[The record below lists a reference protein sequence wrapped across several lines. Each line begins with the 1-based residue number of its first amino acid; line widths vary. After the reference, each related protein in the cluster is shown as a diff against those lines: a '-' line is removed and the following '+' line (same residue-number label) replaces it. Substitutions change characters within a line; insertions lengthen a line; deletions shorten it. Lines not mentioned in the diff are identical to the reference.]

1 MLFFHLTMSLSNG
14 LLEGGV
20 VCLLRLAFGEEGGSD
35 SMTSSSSSSD
45 ADADAGCSTP
55 RSSCT
60 YKESPIE
67 HIPVVFCRP
76 RSHLI
81 AAVAVVWQM
90 GSRSLFGLSFA
101 FSRVGHLFTT

>member
-35 SMTSSSSSSD
+35 SMTSSSCSSD
-45 ADADAGCSTP
+45 ADAEAGCSTS

-60 YKESPIE
+60 YKESPTLLNL
-67 HIPVVFCRP
+67 R
-76 RSHLI
+76 
-81 AAVAVVWQM
+81 
-90 GSRSLFGLSFA
+90 FA
-101 FSRVGHLFTT
+101 FSTRTSMHNLVKTISISEFNNERII